1 MGKLAWFAFYP
12 GDWMKDPEL
21 RAVSAGARGLWID
34 MLSLMFESVR
44 RGYLQFNNGKIVS
57 AENLARMTGNSTD
70 DVSHWLQELET
81 SGVLS
86 RTDDG
91 TIYSRRQ
98 VRDET
103 RRANGRE
110 RVTKFRR
117 NKDVTQD
124 VTPIYD
130 SDSVSDVA
138 SQKSEPEA
146 KPRPDKEVPDGL
158 HALEYSRRI
167 CEHLELPTEGNMRP
181 IASAIEAVATKHEL
195 SYKAA
200 FIHLFGK
207 VKEAMERGDKL
218 NRWWFQDAKWKE
230 TGNHGGKQS
239 EFDAAYRDAEEAL
252 AADSGSLQQ
261 LPARSGK

>member
-1 MGKLAWFAFYP
+1 
-12 GDWMKDPEL
+12 MKDPEL

-44 RGYLQFNNGKIVS
+44 RGYLQFNNGKVVS

-98 VRDET
+98 VREET
-103 RRANGRE
+103 KRANGRE

-117 NKDVTQD
+117 NKDVTQP
-124 VTPIYD
+124 VTHIYD

-146 KPRPDKEVPDGL
+146 KPCQLEETPDDMPL
-158 HALEYSRRI
+158 SNYARRI
-167 CEHLELPTEGNMRP
+167 CEELNLP
-181 IASAIEAVATKHEL
+181 IAPAMMKIIVSSLESVHTSYSL
-195 SYKAA
+195 SPAGSHTFLLGRAKDA
-200 FIHLFGK
+200 K
-207 VKEAMERGDKL
+207 ERGETVDYLWFL
-218 NRWWFQDAKWKE
+218 NARWNQEGKRASKREQEFAAARRRCEE
-230 TGNHGGKQS
+230 T
-239 EFDAAYRDAEEAL
+239 D
-252 AADSGSLQQ
+252 
-261 LPARSGK
+261 